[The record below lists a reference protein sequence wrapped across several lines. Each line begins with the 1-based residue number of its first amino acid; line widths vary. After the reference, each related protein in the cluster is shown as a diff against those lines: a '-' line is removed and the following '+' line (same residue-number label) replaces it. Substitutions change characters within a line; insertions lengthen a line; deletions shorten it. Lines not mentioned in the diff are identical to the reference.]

1 MKKASPYPTANEVRV
16 KTVCFT
22 LLAGTLVHMLVKEIA
37 APTKVPAGT
46 LFVTVPL
53 YTSLYADKP
62 HSNSFFDSNITPFN
76 KVMPVDGV
84 IKQAPVKKCY
94 SPLNIQIITS
104 YFIKRSYSRNSFVNI
119 NSLKS
124 INRFWYVTSYCKTLF
139 I

>member
-1 MKKASPYPTANEVRV
+1 MLPSLTGFEVLYCLIFTFINLSSVSPTANEVRV

-22 LLAGTLVHMLVKEIA
+22 LLAGTLVHILVKEIA

-76 KVMPVDGV
+76 KVMPVAGL
-84 IKQAPVKKCY
+84 Y
-94 SPLNIQIITS
+94 
-104 YFIKRSYSRNSFVNI
+104 
-119 NSLKS
+119 
-124 INRFWYVTSYCKTLF
+124 
-139 I
+139 

>member
-1 MKKASPYPTANEVRV
+1 LSIP
-16 KTVCFT
+16 
-22 LLAGTLVHMLVKEIA
+22 VKEIA
-37 APTKVPAGT
+37 APTKVPAET

-84 IKQAPVKKCY
+84 IKQAPAKKMLL
-94 SPLNIQIITS
+94 SHLNIQIITF
-104 YFIKRSYSRNSFVNI
+104 YFIKRSLLRNTFVNS

-124 INRFWYVTSYCKTLF
+124 INRFWYVTGYCKTLF
-139 I
+139 LSELFT